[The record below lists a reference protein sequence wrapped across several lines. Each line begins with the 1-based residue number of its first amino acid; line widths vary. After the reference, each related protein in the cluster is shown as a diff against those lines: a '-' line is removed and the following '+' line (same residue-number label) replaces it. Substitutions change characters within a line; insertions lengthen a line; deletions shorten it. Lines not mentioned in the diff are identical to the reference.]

1 MRALVAVLVAANLLV
16 LAWSL
21 DWLPGFAPAR
31 EREPERLQRQSH
43 PEAVQLITPT
53 AASAALQAAAAQ
65 RNQPP
70 AVAAAAASV
79 AAAAATDPSIAV
91 CLEAGPFASGEVA
104 AAERGLRELNLPGLQ
119 WTAQRSER
127 GGLYIVYQGRF
138 ADNTALNRQREALRR
153 QNIVAEELRN
163 SPDLQPGLSF
173 GRYETRAAADAA
185 LAQLAAQN
193 VKPARVVTI
202 NIPVVVTLLRVERA
216 DGPLAGRL
224 TQLNLP
230 PTGAGFRPCAAP
242 AS

>member
-1 MRALVAVLVAANLLV
+1 
-16 LAWSL
+16 
-21 DWLPGFAPAR
+21 
-31 EREPERLQRQSH
+31 
-43 PEAVQLITPT
+43 
-53 AASAALQAAAAQ
+53 
-65 RNQPP
+65 
-70 AVAAAAASV
+70 
-79 AAAAATDPSIAV
+79 
-91 CLEAGPFASGEVA
+91 
-104 AAERGLRELNLPGLQ
+104 
-119 WTAQRSER
+119 
-127 GGLYIVYQGRF
+127 
-138 ADNTALNRQREALRR
+138 
-153 QNIVAEELRN
+153 VAEELRN